1 MNKSLSKRVAML
13 VILTN
18 IATLGNTIIS
28 MPVYAQENNIAKAT
42 VKNINEVK
50 EKSGLYEV
58 SVKTLQEKSDSPSMA
73 GGYLEKV
80 NYEIKDGKKFF
91 IFSLDSIDW
100 MKNISVSIDGK
111 EVKPNLTDI
120 VKKGTSDGKGEQ
132 KGKIKFEVE
141 NFDSKLV
148 LHMNV
153 VPMGNASVAFRVVPE
168 KGTLKL
174 VKEYKEAVSKETQ
187 NTKPDVQP
195 NPSSEVKSE
204 TKPNVKPN
212 PNSEMKPGT
221 NIEVVKE
228 GLYELKGKALKESS
242 SQVSMSNSY
251 LEKVEYEIKDGKKHL
266 ITNFTSFDI
275 MKNIKVLVD
284 GKDATTEIEKTDKG
298 KKGKVKFEV
307 ADLNSKVTFKMTVNP
322 LFFDMNVS
330 FDLSL
335 ERDTLKLIKEY
346 NEDKSDSNLPIDGN
360 SKPENKPGENIKE
373 ESKNKIADGVYTVNF
388 QAYKLDNPKD
398 TSMLGGF
405 FDKNVKLQVKDGKAK
420 LTWLNICN
428 ANMLYDFRIESNGV
442 FAESKS
448 TPQGEPTV
456 SGEYMMQ
463 TFETEISDLSIP
475 HIGGVLVSAMGG
487 QKSDIG
493 NHEKYTKVKFVFD
506 KNIESGWKGF
516 EEYKKVKEDNKVLN
530 EALIR
535 NGLDKDKDGI
545 VSSKELSEAQ
555 GTIDLSDLGISDI
568 SILSKLGADVT
579 ELYLNGNQIKELP
592 KGVFDNLTNLKVLYL
607 NGNKINKLPKGIF
620 DKLKNL
626 NTLGLSTNLISELPE
641 GIFDN
646 LGNLT
651 EELSIGNNKI
661 TELPEHIFD
670 NLSKLKSLG
679 LSKNNLRRLPDNI
692 FNKLSSLNGL
702 YIYENQIENI
712 PAGIHNLKNLSRLSI
727 NENKIESIPKEVAEL
742 RMLSDLDLSNNYI
755 KEIHPSIF
763 KNLQNLTNLNLSDN
777 QITSIPDDVYKN
789 IPKLSIFDVSLNR
802 ITNIPDTYKK
812 YIDKKSERF
821 YPQKLGANL
830 SLIAKDG
837 KINSNYDLSV
847 LDLLCWIRTPNTYNG
862 EKIPKT
868 AQEYKIYLK
877 DRSAKELLNDKG
889 YDWTIKTEL
898 QKKNSNGKYVTI
910 KSNSTDEELDTKYS
924 YEDGN
929 MKHGDE
935 YRIIKSVYAGNGSYK
950 NIIFTDIAKAVA
962 SKEEEK
968 PQPKPEDRLQKDGLY
983 STKFRVLKENSD
995 EPSMASQYVKEANYE
1010 VKDGKKYLGV
1020 TLDKGEW
1027 LKNIS
1032 VKVDDKDVVPEVK
1045 VIEKNENGD
1054 EKTEVKFE
1062 IGSIDSKVYLHMN
1075 VVPMGNAKIGFRL
1088 AVQKDSLQEIKDN
1101 KIDGN
1106 GKENQKPEPKPGT
1119 KPDVKPQSKPDVKSQ
1134 ENKIK
1139 DGLYNVNF
1147 RTLKENSNEPSMAGQ
1162 YVKEVNYEVKDGKKY
1177 LVVTIDRSDWMKNLR
1192 AKVDGKEIIPTVMDK
1207 SKNKN
1212 GEEVSRVKFEVAG
1225 LNSEVMLTMN
1235 VAPMGNSKVSFRIK
1249 PMENTLKLIKG
1260 YEELNNK
1267 SSKGKKDDLEKDNL
1281 NMKELV
1287 NVDPLKLKETT
1298 KASKNDKMIKK
1309 LPQTGLPINTGIL
1322 GTLGLLMSGVGVSL
1336 KKKYVK
1342 GEKKNEE

>member
-1 MNKSLSKRVAML
+1 MNKSLSKRVAVL

-28 MPVYAQENNIAKAT
+28 MPVYAQGSNIAKAT
-42 VKNINEVK
+42 VQNINKVK

-58 SVKTLQEKSDSPSMA
+58 SVKTLQEKNDSPSMA

-120 VKKGTSDGKGEQ
+120 VKKEASDGKGEQ

-153 VPMGNASVAFRVVPE
+153 VPMGNARVGFRVVPE
-168 KGTLKL
+168 KDTLKL
-174 VKEYKEAVSKETQ
+174 VKEYKEAVSKEIQ
-187 NTKPDVQP
+187 NTKPV
-195 NPSSEVKSE
+195 
-204 TKPNVKPN
+204 TKPEVQPN
-212 PNSEMKPGT
+212 PNSEVKSGT
-221 NIEVVKE
+221 NIQAVKE
-228 GLYELKGKALKESS
+228 GLYELKGKALKEDSGE
-242 SQVSMSNSY
+242 VSKSNSY
-251 LEKVEYEIKDGKKHL
+251 LEKVEYEIKDGKQYL

-307 ADLNSKVTFKMTVNP
+307 ADLDSKVKFKMTVNP

-335 ERDTLKLIKEY
+335 ERDTVKLIKEY
-346 NEDKSDSNLPIDGN
+346 NGDKSDSNLSIEGN
-360 SKPENKPGENIKE
+360 NKLENKPGESIKD

-428 ANMLYDFRIESNGV
+428 ANMLYDFRIESNGI
-442 FAESKS
+442 FTESKA
-448 TPQGEPTV
+448 TPKGEPSV
-456 SGEYMMQ
+456 SGDYAMQ
-463 TFETEISDLSIP
+463 TFEMEISDLSIP

-493 NHEKYTKVKFVFD
+493 KPDKYTKVKFVFD

-516 EEYKKVKEDNKVLN
+516 EKDKEVKENDKILN
-530 EALIR
+530 AALIG
-535 NGLDKDKDGI
+535 NGLDKDKDGK
-545 VSSKELSEAQ
+545 VSEKELSEAQ
-555 GTIDLSDLGISDI
+555 GTIDLSSSEISDI
-568 SILSKLGADVT
+568 SMLSKLGAGVT
-579 ELYLNGNQIKELP
+579 ELHLNGNQIKELP
-592 KGVFDNLTNLKVLYL
+592 KGVFDNLTGLKVLYL
-607 NGNKINKLPKGIF
+607 NGNRINKLPKGIF

-626 NTLGLSTNLISELPE
+626 NTLGLSTNFISELPE

-646 LGNLT
+646 LDNLT
-651 EELSIGNNKI
+651 EELSLGNNKI
-661 TELPEHIFD
+661 TELPEHVFD
-670 NLSKLKSLG
+670 NLGKLKSLG
-679 LSKNNLRRLPDNI
+679 LSENSLKRLPNDV
-692 FNKLSSLNGL
+692 FNNLSSLKGL

-712 PAGIHNLKNLSRLSI
+712 PTGIHNLKNLKSLYI
-727 NENKIESIPKEVAEL
+727 DKNKIESIPKEVGEL
-742 RMLSDLDLSNNYI
+742 RMLTTLDLSKNYI

-763 KNLQNLTNLNLSDN
+763 KNLQSLSNMNLSDN
-777 QITSIPDDVYKN
+777 QITSIPDNIYKDN
-789 IPKLSIFDVSLNR
+789 PELSILDVSLNK
-802 ITNIPDTYKK
+802 ITNIPDSYKK
-812 YIDKKSERF
+812 YIDENRERF

-830 SLIAKDG
+830 RLTAKDG
-837 KINSNYDLSV
+837 KINSNYDLSA
-847 LDLLCWIRTPNTYNG
+847 LDLLCWIRTPDTYNG

-868 AQEYKIYLK
+868 VQDYKTYLK
-877 DRSAKELLNDKG
+877 NRSVKDLLNEKG

-898 QKKNSNGKYVTI
+898 QKKNSSGKYITI
-910 KSNSTDEELDTKYS
+910 NSNSIEEELDTKYS
-924 YEDGN
+924 YEDKN

-935 YRIIKSVYAGNGSYK
+935 YRIIKSVYATNSTHKSYV
-950 NIIFTDIAKAVA
+950 FSEIATAIA
-962 SKEEEK
+962 IKEEKEPQVKPAEK
-968 PQPKPEDRLQKDGLY
+968 KDKDGLY
-983 STKFRVLKENSD
+983 SVKFKVLKENSD

-1010 VKDGKKYLGV
+1010 VKDGKKYLIV

-1032 VKVDDKDVVPEVK
+1032 AEVDGNEIVPEVK
-1045 VIEKNENGD
+1045 VIEKNE
-1054 EKTEVKFE
+1054 KTEVRFE
-1062 IGSIDSKVYLHMN
+1062 IGGIDSKVYLHMN

-1101 KIDGN
+1101 KTDGS
-1106 GKENQKPEPKPGT
+1106 GKENQKSEPKPGI
-1119 KPDVKPQSKPDVKSQ
+1119 KPDVKPQSKPDVKPQ

-1147 RTLKENSNEPSMAGQ
+1147 RTLKENSDEPSMAGQ

-1192 AKVDGKEIIPTVMDK
+1192 AKVDGKEVIPTVMDK

-1235 VAPMGNSKVSFRIK
+1235 VVPMGNSKVSFRIK

-1267 SSKGKKDDLEKDNL
+1267 SSKGKKDELEKDNL

-1298 KASKNDKMIKK
+1298 KASENDKMIKK

-1342 GEKKNEE
+1342 GEKKDEE